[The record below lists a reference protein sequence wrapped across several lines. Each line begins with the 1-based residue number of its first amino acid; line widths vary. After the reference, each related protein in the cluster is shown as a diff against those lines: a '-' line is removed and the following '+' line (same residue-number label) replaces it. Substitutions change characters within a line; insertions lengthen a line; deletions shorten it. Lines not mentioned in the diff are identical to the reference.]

1 MSRNRYVRKTQDV
14 ESICAMVLSVA
25 GIVVSVALVAMFVNE
40 ALKGVLP

>member
-1 MSRNRYVRKTQDV
+1 V

-25 GIVVSVALVAMFVNE
+25 GIVVSLTLVGLFVNE